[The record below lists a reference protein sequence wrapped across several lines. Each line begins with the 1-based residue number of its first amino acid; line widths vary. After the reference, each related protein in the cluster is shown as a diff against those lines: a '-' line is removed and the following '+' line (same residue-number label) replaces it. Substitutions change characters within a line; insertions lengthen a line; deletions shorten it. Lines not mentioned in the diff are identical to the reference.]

1 MACSPQLSVRS
12 VDQSHIRAGAAAQPM
27 GNVITM
33 EHMIP
38 LPIEKL
44 PEGVY
49 PATSDEVQQGC

>member
-1 MACSPQLSVRS
+1 MIA
-12 VDQSHIRAGAAAQPM
+12 
-27 GNVITM
+27 M